1 MSHSVK
7 QLKKAARIILV
18 GAPGVGKGTQS
29 ERLLS
34 RFPQLASISSGD
46 LLRENVRRRTPLGK
60 SHLLILLLR
69 DAREE
74 LVQYLTNSIGVQAEA
89 AMQSGNLVPDSMILN
104 LISSE
109 LMSKGWLPPSETQSQ
124 TTTSPSSPPTASF
137 PSISATASFIL
148 DGFPRTA
155 AQATALDTLVPVNFV
170 VELITPASV
179 ILSRIASRWVHEP
192 SGRVYN
198 TDFNAPK
205 TPGKDDVTGEPLTQR
220 EDDSIDTWKQRLR
233 KFEETSRALLDHYD
247 GRGCL
252 WRVEGN
258 SSDEISPQLFAEV
271 ERRFC

>member
-1 MSHSVK
+1 MSHSTK

-29 ERLLS
+29 ERLLA

-46 LLRENVRRRTPLGK
+46 LLRENVRQRTPLG
-60 SHLLILLLR
+60 L
-69 DAREE
+69 E
-74 LVQYLTNSIGVQAEA
+74 AEA
-89 AMQSGNLVPDSMILN
+89 AMQSGNLVPDSMILS

-109 LMSKGWLPPSETQSQ
+109 LKSKGWLPPS
-124 TTTSPSSPPTASF
+124 SPSDSSSSNSVETSSSQSSTSTPTLSPS
-137 PSISATASFIL
+137 ASFIL

-155 AQATALDTLVPVNFV
+155 VQATSLDSLVPVNFV
-170 VELITPASV
+170 VNLITPPSV
-179 ILSRIASRWVHEP
+179 ILARIASRWVHEP

-198 TDFNAPK
+198 TDFHAPK
-205 TPGKDDVTGEPLTQR
+205 VPGKDDVTGEPLTQR

-233 KFEETSRALLDHYD
+233 KFEETSRALLEHYD
-247 GRGCL
+247 RRGCL

-258 SSDEISPQLFAEV
+258 SSDEISPQLFAEI

>member
-1 MSHSVK
+1 MAHR
-7 QLKKAARIILV
+7 QLQKAARVILI

-29 ERLLS
+29 ERLLA

-46 LLRENVRRRTPLGK
+46 LLRENVRRRTPLGV
-60 SHLLILLLR
+60 
-69 DAREE
+69 E
-74 LVQYLTNSIGVQAEA
+74 AEA

-109 LMSKGWLPPSETQSQ
+109 LKSKGWLTPSTQAQ
-124 TTTSPSSPPTASF
+124 SSS
-137 PSISATASFIL
+137 SISTSSSAQSASESFTLSPTASFIL

-155 AQATALDTLVPVNFV
+155 PQATSLDTLVPVNFV
-170 VELITPASV
+170 VHL
-179 ILSRIASRWVHEP
+179 P

-205 TPGKDDVTGEPLTQR
+205 VPGKDDVTGEPLTQR

-233 KFEETSRALLDHYD
+233 KFEEISRALLEHYD
-247 GRGCL
+247 RRGCL

-258 SSDEISPQLFAEV
+258 SSDEITPQLFAEV

>member
-1 MSHSVK
+1 MSHTTK
-7 QLKKAARIILV
+7 QLKKAARIILI

-29 ERLLS
+29 ERLLA

-46 LLRENVRRRTPLGK
+46 LLRENVRRRTPLG
-60 SHLLILLLR
+60 L
-69 DAREE
+69 
-74 LVQYLTNSIGVQAEA
+74 QAEE

-109 LMSKGWLPPSETQSQ
+109 LQSKGWLPPSQS
-124 TTTSPSSPPTASF
+124 
-137 PSISATASFIL
+137 SATQNPQTPTLS
-148 DGFPRTA
+148 P
-155 AQATALDTLVPVNFV
+155 LDTLVPVNFV
-170 VELITPASV
+170 VHLLTPPSV

-198 TDFNAPK
+198 TDFHPPK
-205 TPGKDDVTGEPLTQR
+205 VPGKDDVTGEPLTQR
-220 EDDSIDTWKQRLR
+220 EDDSIDTWKQRLK

-247 GRGCL
+247 KRGCL

-258 SSDEISPQLFAEV
+258 SSDEISPQLYAEV